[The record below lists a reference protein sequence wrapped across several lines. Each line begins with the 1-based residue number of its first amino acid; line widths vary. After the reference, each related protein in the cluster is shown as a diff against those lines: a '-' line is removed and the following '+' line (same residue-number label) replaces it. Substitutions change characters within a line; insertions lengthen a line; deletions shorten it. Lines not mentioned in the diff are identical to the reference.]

1 MVDSDD
7 PDTIIA
13 RLQPFA
19 ELAPLAQQSVQL
31 TTYPR
36 VLANADLGP
45 HSGSGEPHSRSAL
58 VAHVTPEIAAAAE
71 RMLDAG
77 DSYFF
82 QVRSVG
88 GAVADVAGDETAY
101 AHRSA
106 NFSLVAIGVNAGRLD
121 GSWRGIAAHAQGSYL
136 SFDSS
141 LRPER
146 IGEAFPPQTLER
158 LRAIKAEVDP
168 EGVFVD
174 NFSVATD

>member
-1 MVDSDD
+1 M
-7 PDTIIA
+7 
-13 RLQPFA
+13 
-19 ELAPLAQQSVQL
+19 
-31 TTYPR
+31 
-36 VLANADLGP
+36 ANADLGP
-45 HSGSGEPHSRSAL
+45 QQGAGEPHSRSAF
-58 VAHVTPEIAAAAE
+58 VEHITPPFAAAVE

-88 GAVADVAGDETAY
+88 GAVADVPADATAY

-106 NFSLVAIGVNAGRLD
+106 NFSVVAMGASAERLD
-121 GSWRGIAAHAQGSYL
+121 RSWRTLAEHADGQYL

-146 IGEAFPPQTLER
+146 IAEAFPPATLAR

-168 EGVFVD
+168 DGVFSD
-174 NFSVATD
+174 NFALGAAGSEASASPAA